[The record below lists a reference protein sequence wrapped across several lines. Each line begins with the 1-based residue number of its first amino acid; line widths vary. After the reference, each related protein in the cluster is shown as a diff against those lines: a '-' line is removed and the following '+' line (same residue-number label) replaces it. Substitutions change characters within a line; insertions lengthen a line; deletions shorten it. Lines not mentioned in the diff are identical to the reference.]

1 MCADLTISGMMFV
14 LMAWTKAGPGR
25 PKGTTDAVQRMTL
38 QARTQ
43 LVWYLMTKQEY
54 CPQTGANIAPGI
66 KARADEL
73 MRASSAGDVKA
84 TRDILDRVAG
94 RATQSLDVNVSD
106 RKMIKDDTT
115 PRLETGTQPTRVP
128 HRVISPPSN

>member
-1 MCADLTISGMMFV
+1 MGGARPG
-14 LMAWTKAGPGR
+14 AGR
-25 PKGTTDAVQRMTL
+25 KKGSTDSVQRMTL
-38 QARTQ
+38 RARTE
-43 LVWYLMTKQEY
+43 LVWYL
-54 CPQTGANIAPGI
+54 QTGKEHCPYTGYNIAAGI

-73 MRASSAGDVKA
+73 VRASQGGDVKA

-115 PRLETGTQPTRVP
+115 PRLDAGTPPTPVP
-128 HRVISPPSN
+128 YKVVPKSDNSKNTA